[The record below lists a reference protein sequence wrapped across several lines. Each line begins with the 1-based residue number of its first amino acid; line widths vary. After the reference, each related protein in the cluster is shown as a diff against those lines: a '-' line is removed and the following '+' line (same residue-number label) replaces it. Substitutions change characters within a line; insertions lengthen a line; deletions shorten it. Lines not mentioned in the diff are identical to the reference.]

1 MDPLVQ
7 GLSEGTYRAFAEL
20 VGAVA
25 GNAAGEDGI
34 YVYHI
39 YILYII
45 YNIIIIYIYILS
57 YINILIS
64 KLDRMYS
71 ICVCFLRSAKIYV
84 LFLCFIGSCF
94 LLNHASPTLDGK
106 SKQNDLPNLVI

>member
-34 YVYHI
+34 YVYI
-39 YILYII
+39 Y
-45 YNIIIIYIYILS
+45 IIIIYIYIYYPI
-57 YINILIS
+57 YIYMNILIC

-71 ICVCFLRSAKIYV
+71 ICFCILHSAKMYV
-84 LFLCFIGSCF
+84 ETSFHWQL
-94 LLNHASPTLDGK
+94 
-106 SKQNDLPNLVI
+106 

>member
-34 YVYHI
+34 YVYI
-39 YILYII
+39 Y
-45 YNIIIIYIYILS
+45 IIIIYIYYPI
-57 YINILIS
+57 YIYMNILIC

-71 ICVCFLRSAKIYV
+71 ICFCILHSAKMYV
-84 LFLCFIGSCF
+84 ETSFHWQL
-94 LLNHASPTLDGK
+94 
-106 SKQNDLPNLVI
+106 